1 MFSPNA
7 LDRGANR
14 SQAVGFPRRLLER
27 AAGVPLFFKL
37 LVANGLVVTV
47 GAIFGTWL
55 TARLAAD
62 GSAELW
68 LVVLFA
74 SLGLALSMAINSL
87 VLRAA
92 LQPVEALRDAA
103 DRVRNGDLRVRAS
116 AVKFPDP
123 ALERL
128 RATFNHML
136 DELEVQRDQLRSL
149 SSRTLS
155 AQEEERKRI
164 ARDLH
169 DGVAQQLTALM
180 LKLRPPQSTSAN
192 ALAIAELRSDVG
204 AMLEEVRRLAREL
217 RPSVLDDLGLADAI
231 ASHVDDLRCSYDVD
245 ILLSV
250 ECARPR
256 LPRETELALYRIAQ
270 EALTNALKHS
280 GARQINVDLRC
291 TEKEVHLSVSDHGG
305 GFDSERARTRDDR
318 GLGLFGMEER
328 AALAGGHL
336 TIQSSPGIGTVVA
349 ASVPIEDPS

>member
-1 MFSPNA
+1 MFTHAANA
-7 LDRGANR
+7 GINPSAALG
-14 SQAVGFPRRLLER
+14 SSRRLLER

-37 LVANGLVVTV
+37 LVGNGLIVTV
-47 GAIFGTWL
+47 GAMFGTWL

-62 GSAELW
+62 GSAEPW

-74 SLGLALSMAINSL
+74 SLGLALSVAINSV

-103 DRVRNGDLRVRAS
+103 DRVRNGDLRVRAG
-116 AVKFPDP
+116 AVRFPDP
-123 ALERL
+123 ALDRL

-180 LKLRPPQSTSAN
+180 LKLRAPQGAN
-192 ALAIAELRSDVG
+192 ALAIADLRADLG

-231 ASHVDDLRCSYDVD
+231 ASHIDDLRASHGVD
-245 ILLSV
+245 ISLSV

-256 LPRETELALYRIAQ
+256 LPRQTELALYRIAQ

-280 GARQINVDLRC
+280 ATRKINVELRC
-291 TEKEVHLSVSDHGG
+291 TQEEAHLSVSDDGR
-305 GFDSERARTRDDR
+305 GFDTERARTRDQR

-328 AALAGGHL
+328 AALAGGRL
-336 TIQSSPGIGTVVA
+336 TIQSQPGAGTVVA
-349 ASVPIEDPS
+349 ASVPIEGRA